1 MAVEVAPVEGES
13 AQARRGIPRTRQ
25 SPDQYPQG
33 MRKTAIALAAA
44 LLLAGCGSDTGQQAS
59 EEPPA
64 ASDSMDPK
72 SSDPSE
78 DISEPPANVK
88 PASGQRIDAKGFHFS
103 LPKGW
108 TDVTEKP
115 TDAVLIRAADLS
127 GNSEVPAQVVVGR
140 ASAEGGGIASL
151 EERGEKAMTGSG
163 LQRVVVDD
171 PTKVDGSEAAVVR
184 AIQPE
189 KGAPLAVSS
198 YYVARQGMTWHITFS
213 SSRWLVEKDRQRTI
227 DSVLASW
234 KWK

>member
-1 MAVEVAPVEGES
+1 
-13 AQARRGIPRTRQ
+13 
-25 SPDQYPQG
+25 
-33 MRKTAIALAAA
+33 MRKTGIALAAA
-44 LLLAGCGSDTGQQAS
+44 LLLASCGSDTGQQAS

-64 ASDSMDPK
+64 ASDSKDQK
-72 SSDPSE
+72 SKDKP
-78 DISEPPANVK
+78 DDMAEPPADVK
-88 PASGQRIDAKGFHFS
+88 PASGPRINAQGFHFS

-115 TDAVLIRAADLS
+115 TEAVLIRAADLS

-151 EERGEKAMTGSG
+151 EERGREAMTGSG
-163 LQRVVVDD
+163 LRSVVVDD
-171 PTKVDGSEAAVVR
+171 PSQVDGSEAAVVR

-213 SSRWLVEKDRQRTI
+213 SSRWLVQKDRRRTI

-234 KWK
+234 QWK

>member
-1 MAVEVAPVEGES
+1 
-13 AQARRGIPRTRQ
+13 
-25 SPDQYPQG
+25 
-33 MRKTAIALAAA
+33 MRKTGIALAAA
-44 LLLAGCGSDTGQQAS
+44 LLLTSCGNDTGQQAS

-72 SSDPSE
+72 SSDTS
-78 DISEPPANVK
+78 DDKAEPPPVDVK
-88 PASGQRIDAKGFHFS
+88 PASGQRINAKGFHFS

-127 GNSEVPAQVVVGR
+127 GNTEVPAQVVVGR

-151 EERGEKAMTGSG
+151 EERGRKAMTGSG

-171 PTKVDGSEAAVVR
+171 PSEVDGSEAAVVR

-213 SSRWLVEKDRQRTI
+213 SSRWLVQKDRQRTI

-234 KWK
+234 QWK

>member
-1 MAVEVAPVEGES
+1 
-13 AQARRGIPRTRQ
+13 
-25 SPDQYPQG
+25 
-33 MRKTAIALAAA
+33 MRKTGIALAAA
-44 LLLAGCGSDTGQQAS
+44 LLLASCGSDTGQQAS

-72 SSDPSE
+72 SSKPS
-78 DISEPPANVK
+78 DKAEPPADVK
-88 PASGQRIDAKGFHFS
+88 PASGQRIDAKGFRFS

-127 GNSEVPAQVVVGR
+127 GNSEVPSQVVVGR

-151 EERGEKAMTGSG
+151 EERGRRAMTGSG

-171 PTKVDGSEAAVVR
+171 PSEVDGSKAAVVR

-213 SSRWLVEKDRQRTI
+213 SSRWLVQKDRQRTI

-234 KWK
+234 QWK